1 MCVFYFSFQTDY
13 ADTGGRSIIYT
24 FEMQT
29 YKENAPKSTNL
40 VSVVNKE
47 ISLVSFFNSFGGI
60 LCIN

>member
-1 MCVFYFSFQTDY
+1 M
-13 ADTGGRSIIYT
+13 GGRSIIYA

-47 ISLVSFFNSFGGI
+47 ISLVSF
-60 LCIN
+60 